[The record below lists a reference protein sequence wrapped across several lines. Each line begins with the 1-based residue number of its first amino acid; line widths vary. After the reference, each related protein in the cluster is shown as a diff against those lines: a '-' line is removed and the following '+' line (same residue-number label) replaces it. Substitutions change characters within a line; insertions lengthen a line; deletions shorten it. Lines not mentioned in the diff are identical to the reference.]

1 MYDISVLM
9 QHDEE
14 TMIALE
20 NCPVFGFYK
29 ASRQLIKTYNQL
41 LEPLHLTYVQ
51 YVVISALHEKIQLC
65 VDEIGHIMQL
75 DSGTLTPLLKRLEKQ
90 EIVVRKASKEDERRK
105 VISLTK
111 TGQLLQKPF
120 EEIRSKVKTLFNIEA
135 HEIQQLM
142 MILQKLNGSKSP
154 KLKGKIS

>member
-1 MYDISVLM
+1 
-9 QHDEE
+9 
-14 TMIALE
+14 MIALE

-51 YVVISALHEKIQLC
+51 YVVISALHEKMQLC

-120 EEIRSKVKTLFNIEA
+120 EEIRSKVKTHFNIEA
-135 HEIQQLM
+135 HEIQQLL

>member
-1 MYDISVLM
+1 
-9 QHDEE
+9 
-14 TMIALE
+14 MIALE

-51 YVVISALHEKIQLC
+51 YVVISALHEKTHLC

-90 EIVVRKASKEDERRK
+90 EIVMRKASTEDERRK

-111 TGQLLQKPF
+111 TGQLFQKPF
-120 EEIRSKVKTLFNIEA
+120 EEIRSKVKTHFNIEA

-142 MILQKLNGSKSP
+142 TILHKLNGPKSP
-154 KLKGKIS
+154 KLKAKIS